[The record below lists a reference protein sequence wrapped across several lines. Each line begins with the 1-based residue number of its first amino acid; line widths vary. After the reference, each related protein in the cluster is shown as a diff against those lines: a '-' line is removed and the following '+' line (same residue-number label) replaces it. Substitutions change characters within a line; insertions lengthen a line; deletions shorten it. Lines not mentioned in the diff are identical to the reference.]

1 MVRNAMIDVVDKP
14 SQATLHPKL
23 KALIDD
29 ATHSQKGYVYCTS
42 CGNVI
47 SHIDHRIE
55 VGGSHDHH
63 FTNPH
68 GFRFHLGCYREALG
82 CTVNG
87 PPNAADT
94 WFPNHVWRLAQC
106 EACAIHLGW
115 LFANASNQSFFGLIT
130 DRIRT
135 ET

>member
-1 MVRNAMIDVVDKP
+1 MIDVVDKP
-14 SQATLHPKL
+14 SQATLDPKL
-23 KALIDD
+23 KAIVDQE
-29 ATHSQKGYVYCTS
+29 THAKKGYVYCATCS
-42 CGNVI
+42 HVI

-94 WFPNHVWRLAQC
+94 WFPGYRWRLAQC
-106 EACAIHLGW
+106 EECAIHLGW
-115 LFANASNQSFFGLIT
+115 FFAHGNDHAFFGLIT
-130 DRIRT
+130 DRIQT
-135 ET
+135 DKN